1 MSFLPLI
8 VLIVLAHAAYTGS
21 RISLSLYALELNAG
35 AFTVGVLMS
44 LLGVI
49 PMLIG
54 VAAGRWT
61 DRVGPARPTL
71 IALILMAAGA
81 LLPWTLRSVPSLYA
95 ASALIG
101 TGFMLVHI
109 AINNAVGHLSTPANR
124 AHNFGVLSIGFS
136 ISSVLGPVSAGFAID
151 HLGHAR
157 AFLCMALLL
166 GAALAAWPRVRRLAA
181 AEGARP
187 APPANARVIDL
198 FRLGPLRAIFVVSAL
213 LSIGWDLF
221 TFMVPLQGE
230 RIGLSASTIGIIM
243 GAFGAATFTIRV
255 AMPWIT
261 RNFSEW
267 QTIRAALAVA
277 ALVYVLFPFFTAVPV
292 LIGLSF
298 LLGLGLG
305 STQPMVMSLLHLSAP
320 AGRSGEAVGVR
331 TTLMNAS
338 HATMP
343 LSFGAIGAAFG
354 GFAPIFW
361 IMAAVMACGMGFAHR
376 HAGAKA

>member
-1 MSFLPLI
+1 MNFLPLI
-8 VLIVLAHAAYTGS
+8 VVIVLAHATYTGC
-21 RISLSLYALELNAG
+21 RISLSLYALELQGG

-49 PMLIG
+49 PMLAA
-54 VAAGRWT
+54 VTAGRWT
-61 DRVGPARPTL
+61 DRVGPATPSL
-71 IALILMAAGA
+71 VA
-81 LLPWTLRSVPSLYA
+81 LLTMATGAVLPWALESIASLYA
-95 ASALIG
+95 ASVLLG
-101 TGFMLVHI
+101 SGFMLVHI
-109 AINNAVGHLSTPANR
+109 AANNAVGHLSTPANR
-124 AHNFGVLSIGFS
+124 AHNFGILSIGFS
-136 ISSVLGPVSAGFAID
+136 ISSVLGPISAGLAID

-157 AFLCMALLL
+157 AFLCLVLLLAAALL
-166 GAALAAWPRVRRLAA
+166 AWPRIRSLTAA
-181 AEGARP
+181 QTTRP
-187 APPANARVIDL
+187 APPADARVTDL
-198 FRLGPLRAIFVVSAL
+198 FRLANLRDIFIIGAL

-221 TFMVPLQGE
+221 TFMVPLQGD
-230 RIGLSASTIGIIM
+230 RIGLSASTIGLIM
-243 GAFGAATFTIRV
+243 GAFGAATFVIRV

-267 QTIRAALAVA
+267 QTIRAALCVTT
-277 ALVYVLFPFFTAVPV
+277 LGYVLFPFFTSVPV

-305 STQPMVMSLLHLSAP
+305 STQPMVMSLLHMSAP

-343 LSFGAIGAAFG
+343 LTFGAIGSAFG

-361 IMAAVMACGMGFAHR
+361 ILAAVMGAGTWFAHR
-376 HAGAKA
+376 HTGSKP

>member
-1 MSFLPLI
+1 VSFLPLI